1 DADRAHQAR
10 ACGQGQEGVPE
21 TDQAT
26 SRNQVFEANA
36 ALLVVAD
43 LNHLAAAHAQ
53 RLGDRADEL
62 FADVNGEVLDRLH
75 ALAVDEL
82 DDRLGPGD
90 LELITLATHGLDE
103 DRKVQLAA
111 AAEKDPLGDVGVGD
125 MQAQVGVELLV
136 ETGAKLAGGRE
147 LALAARKRRRVDP
160 EGHAHGGLFDLDP
173 GQGVGGLRI
182 RERVADR
189 HLLEPGQEHYVARA
203 RARHRNAIQAPI
215 DEHLRDFDPPL
226 VAVATQH
233 GYR

>member
-1 DADRAHQAR
+1 RGGLQHSLQLRVAADVDTDVASAVLDADDHALVPLFTRLDEGRPPRLRRRQAVGERGAGRGGGEGAVALLAKLAQPRPVADAHRAHQAR

-43 LNHLAAAHAQ
+43 LNHLAAALAQ

-75 ALAVDEL
+75 ALSVDEL

-103 DRKVQLAA
+103 DRKVQLAT
-111 AAEKDPLGDVGVGD
+111 AAEKEALGDLSVGD
-125 MQAQVGVELLV
+125 VQAQVGVQLLV

-147 LALAARKRRRVDP
+147 LALAARKR
-160 EGHAHGGLFDLDP
+160 
-173 GQGVGGLRI
+173 
-182 RERVADR
+182 
-189 HLLEPGQEHYVARA
+189 
-203 RARHRNAIQAPI
+203 
-215 DEHLRDFDPPL
+215 
-226 VAVATQH
+226 
-233 GYR
+233 